1 MNTSSVLEK
10 LPSKT
15 KRQTHYGGLPTER
28 TAKVL
33 PLEMYSNYK
42 KSKKITRF
50 LPIYN
55 LLLPFPKKTSS
66 NLEI

>member
-42 KSKKITRF
+42 KSKKNHKVF
-50 LPIYN
+50 AN
-55 LLLPFPKKTSS
+55 L
-66 NLEI
+66 